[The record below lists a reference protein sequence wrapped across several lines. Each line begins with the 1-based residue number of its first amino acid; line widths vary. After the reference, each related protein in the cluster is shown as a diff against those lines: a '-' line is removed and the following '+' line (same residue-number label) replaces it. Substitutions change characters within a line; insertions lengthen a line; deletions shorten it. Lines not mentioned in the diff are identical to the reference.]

1 MTLGPEEDAYALQG
15 SWSRKGVDFQAGTA
29 VSVKFCILKASFCLG
44 PLCLSS
50 LACLTSPD
58 SEGQPHFPSLPSGER
73 FCSSS
78 FSPALGKTQGTP
90 LGCCMGTCQ
99 LQAVFSPKALS
110 SPHSIIPGGE
120 QECWRQSFAGLFL
133 LKPRKRVL
141 GKPKHQGEPAPQL
154 ESQLTAS
161 INHPKHE
168 GRSLRRFHFQP
179 LSYRG

>member
-1 MTLGPEEDAYALQG
+1 MTMGPEEEANALQG
-15 SWSRKGVDFQAGTA
+15 SWSRKRVDFQAGTA

-110 SPHSIIPGGE
+110 SPHSWGRTGVLETVFCRAFSLETQEACSGEAQAPGRASPSARVSADSQHQPPKTRGK
-120 QECWRQSFAGLFL
+120 
-133 LKPRKRVL
+133 KP
-141 GKPKHQGEPAPQL
+141 
-154 ESQLTAS
+154 
-161 INHPKHE
+161 
-168 GRSLRRFHFQP
+168 
-179 LSYRG
+179 